1 MNAEKA
7 QELFS
12 DYREGTLSPS
22 LRSSLERALA
32 ADPALK
38 AEYVRF
44 EEAWDHLGALT
55 SEEAELPF
63 GLHDKIMA
71 RIDKSVFDAKREAKA
86 GRFGSFRF
94 AFYGAAA
101 VIAVTATVLS
111 LRSRGS
117 VGTADMVGG
126 HTVEPLAI
134 SATEGGVHV
143 TRGAS
148 DGSVFIKEEATGRL
162 VGKIDQ
168 AGKKLDFPLKN
179 DGANGTVLR
188 IEGDSESVWVAL
200 PGRDK
205 SDIAD
210 EGTLLDL
217 ALDAADH
224 YGMPVQIKVK
234 DLRAKASWKLDE
246 SDPVKTLA
254 KSGEFTFE
262 RRNGL
267 VYLTD

>member
-1 MNAEKA
+1 MNADKA

-12 DYREGTLSPS
+12 DYSEGALSPS
-22 LRSSLERALA
+22 LRSSLERAME

-38 AEYVRF
+38 AEYARF
-44 EEAWDHLGALT
+44 KETWDEVGTLSKEEI
-55 SEEAELPF
+55 EVPY

-71 RIDKSVFDAKREAKA
+71 RVDKSVFDAKREAKA
-86 GRFGSFRF
+86 GRFGSLRL

-101 VIAVTATVLS
+101 VVAVTATVVS
-111 LRSRGS
+111 LRSRGT
-117 VGTADMVGG
+117 VGTAELVGG

-134 SATEGGVHV
+134 SAKEGGVHV

-148 DGSVFIKEEATGRL
+148 DGSVFIKEESTGRL

-168 AGKKLDFPLKN
+168 GGKKLDFPLRN
-179 DGANGTVLR
+179 DGAAGTVLR

-200 PGRDK
+200 PGRAKNDV
-205 SDIAD
+205 AD

-224 YGMPVQIKVK
+224 YGLPVQIKVK
-234 DLRAKASWKLDE
+234 DLRAKATWKLDD
-246 SDPVKTLA
+246 SDPVKTVA